1 MKNRILY
8 LVIGIP
14 ASAVL
19 MGIVTLYL
27 AFSNPDPGVPM
38 DQPALTKTS
47 WKVTQ

>member
-27 AFSNPDPGVPM
+27 AFSTADPGVPM
-38 DQPALTKTS
+38 DRPALSKTS
-47 WKVTQ
+47 WQVAD

>member
-19 MGIVTLYL
+19 MAVVSLYL

-38 DQPALTKTS
+38 DQPALSKMS
-47 WKVTQ
+47 WKVSE